1 MRLLILAPE
10 YDGSGGGIMTFYQ
23 ALLPALQTEGVDVR
37 VIEGS
42 AFHAAEDKSP
52 RSHNGVRVETLELNR
67 VRRWLAKFSHL
78 AALPGLRRHLAAA
91 WAMWEQA
98 GFGEDADIV
107 EACDWGLLF
116 VPPALDR
123 TRPVLVQCHG
133 SVAQIAQHDP
143 IAGEESQ
150 SALIR
155 LLERG
160 ILAGVDALQTC
171 SSGNATYWQGET
183 GRDCSVHYP
192 AWTRPATPPQT
203 LTNGGSVVGRLQRW
217 KGPQV
222 VCAALDLLRE
232 GTVQIDWVGRDTPWG
247 YRNGSTAAH
256 LAKTYSRVWGKTI
269 VHHGPRSAE
278 EVRCRQSAALFN
290 LVPSTWDVFNFTVVE
305 AMASGRPT
313 IVSTGAGASEL
324 IEDGVNGFTFPAG
337 DAEKLA
343 ATIDR
348 VLGSSPGSLAEVGRA
363 AQCTIQRALDPA
375 TIAAQRLIAYRS
387 KVEGFREHRKPCT
400 HASLEEICRPTDAS
414 ARDDGAFLDQL
425 PLRLL
430 MRHLV
435 GRVAKKAALSS
446 LVERQH
452 SRTRP
457 RPITC

>member
-23 ALLPALQTEGVDVR
+23 ALIPALQAEGVDVR

-42 AFHAAEDKSP
+42 AFHAAEDKSS
-52 RSHNGVRVETLELNR
+52 RSQNGVRVETLQLNR
-67 VRRWLAKFSHL
+67 VRRWHGKFGHL

-98 GFGEDADIV
+98 RFGEDADIV

-116 VPPALDR
+116 VPPAIDR
-123 TRPVLVQCHG
+123 TRPFIVQCHG

-143 IAGEESQ
+143 VAGEESQ

-160 ILAGVDALQTC
+160 ILAGVDTLQTH
-171 SSGNATYWQGET
+171 SSANAAYWQDET
-183 GRDCSVHYP
+183 GRDCSVHCP
-192 AWTRPATPPQT
+192 AWTRPAAPPQT
-203 LTNGGSVVGRLQRW
+203 LTNRGLVVGRLQRW

-222 VCAALDLLRE
+222 VCAALDLL
-232 GTVQIDWVGRDTPWG
+232 GKDAVQIDWVGRDTAWG

-278 EVRCRQSAALFN
+278 DVRCRQSAAFFN
-290 LVPSTWDVFNFTVVE
+290 VVPSTWDVFNFTAVE

-324 IEDGVNGFTFPAG
+324 IEDGVNGYTFPGG

-348 VLGSSPGSLAEVGRA
+348 VLASSAASLAEMGRA
-363 AQCTIQRALDPA
+363 AQCTIRRALDPV
-375 TIAAQRLIAYRS
+375 TIAAQRLMAYRS
-387 KVEGFREHRKPCT
+387 TVDRFREHPKRGT
-400 HASLEEICRPTDAS
+400 HASLEEICRLTDAS
-414 ARDDGAFLDQL
+414 ARDEGAFLDQL

-430 MRHLV
+430 MRHFV
-435 GRVAKKAALSS
+435 GRVAKKANL
-446 LVERQH
+446 
-452 SRTRP
+452 
-457 RPITC
+457 